1 MQRVK
6 IYLQLCGDYVS
17 FGETSAYVLYD
28 ITNDIVVDNNGYSTL
43 DEIKELY
50 RKAMAGEL
58 GELGDYCDV
67 NIVDAIK
74 TDEGEYFYRF

>member
-28 ITNDIVVDNNGYSTL
+28 ITNDIIVDTYGYESL
-43 DEIKELY
+43 DEIKKLY
-50 RKAMAGEL
+50 EEAMAGTL
-58 GELGDYCDV
+58 DYCDV
-67 NIVDAIK
+67 NIVDAIR
-74 TDEGEYFYRF
+74 TDDGEYFYRF

>member
-28 ITNDIVVDNNGYSTL
+28 ITNDIVVNDNGYSTL

-58 GELGDYCDV
+58 DYCDV

>member
-6 IYLQLCGDYVS
+6 VYLQICGDYVS

-28 ITNDIVVDNNGYSTL
+28 ITNDIVVDDNGCSTL

-58 GELGDYCDV
+58 DYCDV

-74 TDEGEYFYRF
+74 TDEGEYFYKF

>member
-28 ITNDIVVDNNGYSTL
+28 ITNDIVVNDNGYSTL

-50 RKAMAGEL
+50 RKAMAGEFDD
-58 GELGDYCDV
+58 DYCDV

>member
-6 IYLQLCGDYVS
+6 VFLQICGDYVS

-28 ITNDIVVDNNGYSTL
+28 ITNDIVVDNNSWSTL

-50 RKAMAGEL
+50 RKAMAGGL
-58 GELGDYCDV
+58 DYCDV

-74 TDEGEYFYRF
+74 TDEGEYFYKF

>member
-6 IYLQLCGDYVS
+6 IYLQICGDYVS
-17 FGETSAYVLYD
+17 FGETSVCVLYD
-28 ITNDIVVDNNGYSTL
+28 ITNDIIVDNHSYSTL
-43 DEIKELY
+43 DEVEEVY

-58 GELGDYCDV
+58 DYCDV

-74 TDEGEYFYRF
+74 TDEGEYFYKF